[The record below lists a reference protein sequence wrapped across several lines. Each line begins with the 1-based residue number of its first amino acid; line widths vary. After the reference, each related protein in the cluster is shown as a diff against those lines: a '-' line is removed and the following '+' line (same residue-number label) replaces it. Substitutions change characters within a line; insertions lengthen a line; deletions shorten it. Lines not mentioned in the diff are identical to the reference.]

1 MTPQELE
8 YLKTTCSYFSSSYL
22 KFLSKFRLCPIEQVH
37 LTFQPSHDTGSDN
50 DMGEIGI
57 QVAGKWLDAILY
69 ETSLLALTS
78 EAYFRFCDR
87 DWNHNNQEEKAYDK
101 GVRLME
107 NGCIFSEFGT
117 RRRRDYHTQDLVLKG
132 LTRAA
137 DTATANGWT
146 GKLSGSSNVHFA
158 MKYGIPP
165 VGTVA
170 HEWFMG
176 IASIKDDYE
185 HANESALRYWVG
197 CFGEGVLGIA
207 LTDTFG
213 TPSFLKAFK
222 SIMPTPTKAKEATST
237 RIPGAARSSAPLSNG
252 QFNGDESTNGNG
264 PNGIINPGEGRS
276 YAQIFA
282 GVRQD
287 SGDPMA
293 FIKMMRDFYD
303 SEGIKEKKNI
313 VFSDSLNVERCLE
326 YMHAAK
332 AAGFFPTFGI
342 GTFLTSEFSQ
352 PLKSALLMMI
362 DDFIHPSN
370 EKKSLPMN
378 IVIKLSSANGR
389 PAIKISDNLGKNT
402 GDSETVHKVKAS
414 LGYVERSW
422 ANGDEK
428 VRWDVPDDEP
438 STTRVQS

>member
-8 YLKTTCSYFSSSYL
+8 YLKTTCSYFSDSYL
-22 KFLSKFRLCPIEQVH
+22 KFLSQFRLCPSEQVQI
-37 LTFQPSHDTGSDN
+37 TFQPSHDTGSED
-50 DMGEIGI
+50 DVGEISI
-57 QVAGKWLDAILY
+57 QVEGKWLDTILY
-69 ETSLLALTS
+69 ETPLLALTS

-87 DWNHNNQEEKAYDK
+87 DWDYNHQEEKAYDK
-101 GVRLME
+101 GVKLME

-117 RRRRDYHTQDLVLKG
+117 RRRRNYHTQDLVLKG
-132 LTRAA
+132 LTSAA
-137 DTATANGWT
+137 TTATTNGWT

-165 VGTVA
+165 IGTVA

-222 SIMPTPTKAKEATST
+222 SIMPTPARAKDVVST
-237 RIPGAARSSAPLSNG
+237 RIPGAARSAPLNG
-252 QFNGDESTNGNG
+252 YTNGEESTNGAG
-264 PNGIINPGEGRS
+264 SNGIIDPGEGRS
-276 YAQIFA
+276 YAQIFT

-303 SEGIKEKKNI
+303 SEGIKERKNI
-313 VFSDSLNVERCLE
+313 VFSDSLNIERCIE
-326 YMHAAK
+326 YMQAAK
-332 AAGFFPTFGI
+332 EAGFLPTFGI
-342 GTFLTSEFSQ
+342 GTFLTSRSNQ
-352 PLKSALLMMI
+352 PFQSA
-362 DDFIHPSN
+362 F
-370 EKKSLPMN
+370 
-378 IVIKLSSANGR
+378 R
-389 PAIKISDNLGKNT
+389 
-402 GDSETVHKVKAS
+402 
-414 LGYVERSW
+414 
-422 ANGDEK
+422 
-428 VRWDVPDDEP
+428 
-438 STTRVQS
+438 